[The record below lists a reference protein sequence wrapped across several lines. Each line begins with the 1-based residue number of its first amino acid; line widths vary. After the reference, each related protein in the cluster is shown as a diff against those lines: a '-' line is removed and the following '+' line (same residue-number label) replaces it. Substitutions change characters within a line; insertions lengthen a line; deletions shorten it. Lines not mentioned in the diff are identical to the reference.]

1 VWNGWV
7 VGIAGVW
14 AFISPFVHLQ
24 PRGDAW
30 SDWIV
35 GVVAAVLGFA
45 MMRERPA
52 ESWISGI
59 VGVWMFIAGF
69 IPALLMHPGVWWNNL
84 IVGAILAIFGFAA
97 TRTPQ
102 QPMATSGAH
111 AR

>member
-59 VGVWMFIAGF
+59 V
-69 IPALLMHPGVWWNNL
+69 HPGVWWNNL

-97 TRTPQ
+97 TRTTQ